1 MKGEDQMCNKI
12 LKSIYLLSVLII
24 AFTSIAH
31 SASFEVQPINQ
42 EYPVKV
48 LLRTH
53 TIRGVHYQPMPDTG
67 KPLLVLVHG
76 ATYGKWMW
84 DVPGY
89 SWVDHFVGDLG
100 YPVLLIDR
108 LGYGESSHPNGD
120 LLTPHFQAKAL
131 KKMLCQIKASQGERP
146 IVWVGH
152 SMGAFF
158 GNIVA
163 GETTL
168 LDGFINI
175 GFLHEQQNMLEGSP
189 MDLLA
194 GDYIFLT
201 DQQRTA
207 AFYYMQEVDQDIIEY
222 DNLHAEPMPR
232 GSIWSGLKLDKLVLG
247 SIKIPVL
254 LVCGEYDRIWKK
266 IDLEAEAAL
275 FKNAQTTTFLQ
286 KNAGHTNL
294 LHHSCGTL
302 FDKIDNWLATHF

>member
-1 MKGEDQMCNKI
+1 MW
-12 LKSIYLLSVLII
+12 LLII
-24 AFTSIAH
+24 IIMGSASAAH
-31 SASFEVQPINQ
+31 SGNFEIQPIQQ
-42 EYPVKV
+42 EYNVRV
-48 LLRTH
+48 ICRTH
-53 TIRGVHYQPMPDTG
+53 TIRGVHYQPIPDTG
-67 KPLLVLVHG
+67 KPLLILVHG

-89 SWVDHFVGDLG
+89 SWVDHFVGKLG

-131 KKMLCQIKASQGERP
+131 KKMLCQIKASQEERP
-146 IVWVGH
+146 IVWAGH

-158 GNIVA
+158 GNLVA
-163 GETTL
+163 GETDL

-189 MDLLA
+189 MNLLA
-194 GDYIFLT
+194 GDYIFWT
-201 DQQRTA
+201 DHQRTT
-207 AFYYMQEVDQDIIEY
+207 AFYHVQEADQEIIDY

-232 GSIWSGLKLDKLVLG
+232 GSMWSALKLDKLVLG

-266 IDLEAEAAL
+266 IDLDAEAAL
-275 FKNAQTTTFLQ
+275 FKNAQVTTFLQ
-286 KNAGHTNL
+286 KDAGIPTCFITPTKHCL
-294 LHHSCGTL
+294 MQSKLG
-302 FDKIDNWLATHF
+302 